1 VSEASQVSAARLEG
15 TWARHAVAHAEAL
28 RSLDPSWGTTWFA
41 LADGWVVLQGPGLY
55 VNRALAMGLVA
66 EVTPTD
72 LDVFEA
78 AAARA
83 GVPPTID
90 VVPATHSTLIDLLLS
105 RSYEP
110 TGSYGVMTMSLTASE
125 PSADEPSAD
134 EPSADEAIEVRPIT
148 PDELGWWQQSCA
160 DGWGHDT
167 PERRCASDSYAAA
180 AAATAGETLLIAF
193 DAFDG
198 RPLGVA
204 SLAERDGVATLGGMS
219 TLPAERGRG
228 VQRALVAERLRLA
241 LTDGCDLA
249 VCSAVSGGASER
261 NVLRLGFVHR
271 YVKSTWTRST
281 GS

>member
-1 VSEASQVSAARLEG
+1 
-15 TWARHAVAHAEAL
+15 
-28 RSLDPSWGTTWFA
+28 
-41 LADGWVVLQGPGLY
+41 
-55 VNRALAMGLVA
+55 MGLVT
-66 EVTPTD
+66 EVTSSD
-72 LDVFEA
+72 LHVFEA

-83 GVPPTID
+83 GVSPAID
-90 VVPATHSTLIDLLLS
+90 VMPATNSALVDLLLS
-105 RSYEP
+105 RAYEP
-110 TGSYGVMTMSLTASE
+110 TGSVGVMTMSLTADVAS
-125 PSADEPSAD
+125 DEAITAD

-167 PERRCASDSYAAA
+167 PERRRASDSYAAA
-180 AAATAGETLLIAF
+180 AAATAGETLLMAF

-219 TLPAERGRG
+219 TMPAERGRG

-241 LTDGCDLA
+241 LTDNCDLA